1 MTRQLLDNAIRVAEQ
16 AHAGQLYGDQP
27 YMAHVRAV
35 WARICRTSRDPLDEV
50 VAVLHDTVEDSAGAV
65 TIAAIRAEFGADVAE
80 AVDALTKR
88 KDEPYMDYIRR
99 VGANLRAR
107 RVKLADLA
115 ENRADLIHAGPS
127 HPKRKNLPKY
137 THAMSYL
144 AVTIDLDEEEL
155 VYA

>member
-1 MTRQLLDNAIRVAEQ
+1 MTGQMLDNAIRVAEQ
-16 AHAGQLYGDQP
+16 AHAGQTYGDQP
-27 YMAHVRAV
+27 YMFHVRAV
-35 WARICRTSRDPLDEV
+35 WSRICRTSRDPLDEV
-50 VAVLHDTVEDSAGAV
+50 VAVLHDVVEDSPFTV
-65 TIAAIRAEFGADVAE
+65 DFIRAEFGPEVAD
-80 AVDALTKR
+80 AVDAITKR
-88 KDEPYMDYIRR
+88 EGEPYMDYIRR
-99 VGANLRAR
+99 VARNLRAR

>member
-1 MTRQLLDNAIRVAEQ
+1 MTRQMLDNAIRVAEQ
-16 AHAGQLYGDQP
+16 AHAGQTYGDQP
-27 YMAHVRAV
+27 YMFHVRAV
-35 WARICRTSRDPLDEV
+35 WSRICRTSRDPLDEV
-50 VAVLHDTVEDSAGAV
+50 VAVLHDVVEDSSFTVAF
-65 TIAAIRAEFGADVAE
+65 IRAEFGPEVAD

-88 KDEPYMDYIRR
+88 EGEPYMDYIRR
-99 VGANLRAR
+99 VARNLRAR

-115 ENRADLIHAGPS
+115 ENRANLIHAGPT

-144 AVTIDLDEEEL
+144 AVAIDLDEEEL